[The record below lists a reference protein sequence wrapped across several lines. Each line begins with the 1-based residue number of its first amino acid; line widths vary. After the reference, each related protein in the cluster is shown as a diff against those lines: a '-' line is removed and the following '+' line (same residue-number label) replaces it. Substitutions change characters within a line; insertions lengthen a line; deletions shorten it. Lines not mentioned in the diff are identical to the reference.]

1 MYCRRSGK
9 KLCIPCGARIECD
22 CLGLRIC
29 GLNKINKLAKVRGV
43 GVITELHDL
52 AKVEWM
58 EQEWNAIVHIF
69 GHLPKPVFNKTF
81 EGIKTASLWNWW
93 SK

>member
-1 MYCRRSGK
+1 M
-9 KLCIPCGARIECD
+9 
-22 CLGLRIC
+22 
-29 GLNKINKLAKVRGV
+29 